1 MSSLQQFREGV
12 RSWLEANCPESQRQP
27 VRKDEQIW
35 GGRRRTFPS
44 AEARIWFERMR
55 DKGWTAPDWPVEY
68 GGGGLSAEQA
78 RVLEEE
84 MQALGCRPPL
94 YDIGL
99 WMFGPALLEYGSEQ
113 QKQAHIPKIVRGEI
127 RWSQGYSEPGAGS
140 DLASLKTRAED
151 RGGHFLVNGTKIWTT
166 QADKADWI
174 FCLVRTD
181 PEAPKQEGI
190 SFLLIDMASEGVS
203 THPIR
208 LINDEAEFCETC
220 FQDVVVPR
228 ENLVGELN
236 GGWAIAKRLLK
247 HERKLMSGM
256 GAMVEKEED
265 SIIDLARQYV
275 GVDSAGKLR
284 DSSLRERLTSH
295 LMNQQAIEWSSHRLF
310 EQRSRGIKDSSL
322 PLIMKYVNTTELQC
336 KDELLLAIL
345 GNRGLSWQDDEFSPQ
360 EQRLVNNWA
369 YNKAQTIAGGTS
381 EIQLNIIAKRALGLP
396 DH

>member
-1 MSSLQQFREGV
+1 MSTLQEFRTDT
-12 RSWLEANCPESQRQP
+12 RRWLEANCPASQRQP
-27 VRKDEQIW
+27 IRKEEQIW
-35 GGRRRTFPS
+35 GGRRRQFPS
-44 AEARIWFERMR
+44 ADAKTWFERMR
-55 DKGWTAPDWPVEY
+55 DKGWTAPDWPTEY
-68 GGGGLSAEQA
+68 GGGGLSAEQTQ
-78 RVLEEE
+78 VLEEE

-113 QKQAHIPKIVRGEI
+113 QKQEHIPKIVRGEI

-151 RGGHFLVNGTKIWTT
+151 MGDHFLVNGTKIWTT

-181 PEAPKQEGI
+181 PKAPNQEGI
-190 SFLLIDMASEGVS
+190 SFLLIDMATEGVS
-203 THPIR
+203 TTPIR
-208 LINDEAEFCETC
+208 LISDESEFCETC
-220 FQDVVVPR
+220 FQDVVVAK

-247 HERKLMSGM
+247 HERKLMSIM

-265 SIIDLARQYV
+265 TIVDLARHYV
-275 GVDSAGKLR
+275 GIDSTGKLQ
-284 DSSLRERLTSH
+284 DSSLRERLTLH
-295 LMNQQAIEWSSHRLF
+295 LMNEKANEWSRHRLF
-310 EQRSRGIKDSSL
+310 EQHSKGIVDSNL
-322 PLIMKYVNTTELQC
+322 PLIMKVISTSELQR
-336 KDELLLAIL
+336 KDELMLAIL
-345 GNRGLSWQDDEFSPQ
+345 GNRGLSWHDDEFSSK

-396 DH
+396 DR